1 VFSDGSDWKAAPG
14 GARVCDACGAEPATV
29 HVLRLDGEG
38 MNHSHLCQECAEG
51 EAGQV
56 EGAALVVA
64 MPSAGTIGATP
75 GRVGG
80 RSIDENGDSFSPLCV
95 VCGTTLNDFRE
106 SGLFGCAACHEL
118 FRGHVGEVDESSV
131 EGAEYQGKIPLRM
144 PGDKT
149 ERREVVRLQRMLRE
163 LIDTERFEEAAGVR
177 DRLTDIEAGFS
188 NRRVDG

>member
-1 VFSDGSDWKAAPG
+1 MFSDGSDWKDAPG
-14 GARVCDACGAEPATV
+14 GARTCDVCGVDPATV
-29 HVLRLDGEG
+29 HVLRFDGEG

-64 MPSAGTIGATP
+64 MPVPASAGVAH
-75 GRVGG
+75 GRVFGG
-80 RSIDENGDSFSPLCV
+80 SVDENGELFSPLCV

-118 FRGHVGEVDESSV
+118 FRGHVAEVEESSV
-131 EGAEYQGKIPLRM
+131 EGVEYQGKIPLRL

-149 ERREVVRLQRMLRE
+149 ERREVIRLQRMLRE
-163 LIDTERFEEAAGVR
+163 LIDSERFEEAAGVR
-177 DRLTDIEAGFS
+177 DRLTDIEADFPG
-188 NRRVDG
+188 RRVDG